1 VGVSGHILKSALP
14 LAAAALGLALAVDFS
29 PPSGLAAS
37 EADTISL
44 NYGIY
49 MGGARVYAIS
59 YSASLSQNGYR
70 SAVTMAPKG
79 MGKMFSDF
87 RLKMATSGR
96 ISSGQPEPEDFM
108 MESSKK
114 EESEKVAI
122 TWQAGSVPKADRSFK
137 LPAKR
142 AAAVAKAVKPEM
154 PDPLTAVLR
163 HALDE
168 PARLC
173 NETLRAY
180 NGAEVYEL
188 KLSYLG
194 DDVIKNK
201 GKGVY
206 TGPAHKCRAVFIPIA
221 GYSDSRMRKLLK
233 NPLSYTLW
241 FAEVRSPATA
251 IRFLV
256 PVQAQGK
263 ASGHTFAIFAS
274 EAQMS
279 GQPLS
284 SLSALE

>member
-1 VGVSGHILKSALP
+1 VSGHILKSALS
-14 LAAAALGLALAVDFS
+14 LAAAALGLALVVDLT
-29 PPSGLAAS
+29 PSSELAAS

-49 MGGARVYAIS
+49 MGGARIYAIS
-59 YSASLSQNGYR
+59 YSASLSHDGYR
-70 SAVTMAPKG
+70 SVVTLAPKG

-87 RLKMATSGR
+87 RLKMVTSGR
-96 ISSGQPEPEDFM
+96 ITSGQPEPEDFV

-114 EESEKVAI
+114 EESKKVAI
-122 TWQAGSVPKADRSFK
+122 TWQTGGVPKANRSFK
-137 LPAKR
+137 LPDKR
-142 AAAVAKAVKPEM
+142 AAAIAKALKPEM

-168 PARLC
+168 PANLC

-180 NGAEVYEL
+180 NGAEIYEL
-188 KLSYLG
+188 KLTFLG
-194 DDVIKNK
+194 DDVIRSK

-206 TGPAHKCRAVFIPIA
+206 TGPAHKCRAVFVPIA
-221 GYSDSRMRKLLK
+221 GYSDGRMRKLLK
-233 NPLSYTLW
+233 KPLSYTLW
-241 FAEVRSPATA
+241 FAEVKSPATA
-251 IRFLV
+251 TRFLV

-263 ASGHTFAIFAS
+263 SSGHTFAIFAS